1 MTPDFLSCCRLDLT
15 PLSPIHIGS
24 GEDMDP
30 TGYVL
35 DGDALYEFS
44 PSTLAALLDEADR
57 NRLLGLVAGTQ
68 GERALTEVRTFLFER
83 RDGLVAQA
91 SRAVRAA
98 PGVRDLYEQ
107 RIGTV
112 AQAETRAINKL
123 EIERTFS
130 HPDTRAPILPG
141 SSLKGAI
148 RTALLDRENDG
159 RDLER
164 KERSLEPRQRSPELQ
179 QRLFAYRGFET
190 DPMRLVHVEDAM
202 SSGDFATNDLA
213 ADTAIAFAVN
223 RKKRKITSKD
233 GGEIRSQAEQKGPY
247 QTLEVVP
254 ALRWRAFRGGLRLHR
269 TDMHNRRMPRTD
281 LRWTA
286 ADIAG
291 ACNRFYRR
299 HFARETEALRER
311 SLLDER
317 WYDTVQGLMAEGL
330 AERLDSNRAFLLRV
344 GRHSGAESVTLDGV
358 RDIRIKTPGDQEDR
372 FEEEAT
378 TWWLASER
386 IDASSGL
393 LPFGWVLVEMTEG
406 DGEPAPSPGIAEV
419 LDSFHA
425 DSGERKWRD
434 EVMQRRAAL
443 RQGREAQAAKRADA
457 ERRRREQEAAERE
470 REAKRAAMTD
480 EERKLDELRHRLD
493 SARKEGA
500 SRHRQGGELAGHAIE
515 VLKDAREWPEPVRLQ
530 AADLV
535 EKIFEWIGFP
545 KGDRGRERKQRISD
559 LREGTR

>member
-15 PLSPIHIGS
+15 SLSPIHIGS
-24 GEDMDP
+24 GEDVDP

-44 PSTLAALLDEADR
+44 PSSLAALLDEADR

-68 GERALTEVRTFLFER
+68 GERALTAVRTFLFER

-98 PGVRDLYEQ
+98 PGVCELYEQ

-112 AQAETRAINKL
+112 AQTETKAINKL

-130 HPDTRAPILPG
+130 HPDTRTPILPG
-141 SSLKGAI
+141 SGLKGAI

-159 RDLER
+159 RDLEDR
-164 KERSLEPRQRSPELQ
+164 EKSRELQ

-190 DPMRLVHVEDAM
+190 DPMRLIHVEDAM
-202 SSGDFATNDLA
+202 GSDGRATDDL
-213 ADTAIAFAVN
+213 TAETDIVFAVN
-223 RKKRKITSKD
+223 RKKRKITSED
-233 GGEIRSQAEQKGPY
+233 GREIHSQAERKGLY

-269 TDMHNRRMPRTD
+269 TDLHNRRMPRAD

-299 HFARETEALRER
+299 RFARETETLRER
-311 SLLDER
+311 GLLDQR
-317 WYDTVQGLMAEGL
+317 WYDTVERLMAEGL
-330 AERLDSNRAFLLRV
+330 GERLDSNRAFLLRV

-358 RDIRIKTPGDQEDR
+358 RDIRIMTPKDQEDR

-434 EVMQRRAAL
+434 EIMQRRTAL
-443 RQGREAQAAKRADA
+443 RREREAQAAKRADA
-457 ERRRREQEAAERE
+457 ERHRREQEAAERE
-470 REAKRAAMTD
+470 REANRAAMTG
-480 EERKLDELRHRLD
+480 EERELDELRRRLD
-493 SARKEGA
+493 AAQGEGA
-500 SRHRQGGELAGHAIE
+500 SKQGQGGDLAGCAIE
-515 VLKDAREWPEPVRLQ
+515 VLKAAREWPEPVRLQ

-535 EKIFEWIGFP
+535 EGAFEWIGFP
-545 KGDRGRERKQRISD
+545 KGKKGRERKQQIRD
-559 LREGTR
+559 LRQGA

>member
-35 DGDALYEFS
+35 DGDALHEFS
-44 PSTLAALLDEADR
+44 PSALATVLDEADR
-57 NRLLGLVAGTQ
+57 NRLLGLVDGTQ
-68 GERALTEVRTFLFER
+68 GERALTALRQFLFER
-83 RDGLVAQA
+83 RDGLVAHA

-98 PGVRDLYEQ
+98 AGVWELYES
-107 RIGTV
+107 RLGTV
-112 AQAETRAINKL
+112 AQAETKAINQL

-159 RDLER
+159 RDLEDR
-164 KERSLEPRQRSPELQ
+164 EKSRELQ
-179 QRLFAYRGFET
+179 QRLFAYHGFET

-202 SSGDFATNDLA
+202 SSGGPATGDLA
-213 ADTAIAFAVN
+213 ADTAVAFAVN
-223 RKKRKITSKD
+223 RKKRKITSTD
-233 GGEIRSQAEQKGPY
+233 SHEVHSQAEQKGPY

-286 ADIAG
+286 ANIAG

-311 SLLDER
+311 GLLDER
-317 WYDTVQGLMAEGL
+317 WYDAVQRLMEEGL

-358 RDIRIKTPGDQEDR
+358 RNIRIKTPRDQEDR

-393 LPFGWVLVEMTEG
+393 LPFGWVLVEMAKG

-425 DSGERKWRD
+425 ESGEREWRV

-443 RQGREAQAAKRADA
+443 RREREAQAARRAEA

-480 EERKLDELRHRLD
+480 EERELDELRRRLD

-500 SRHRQGGELAGHAIE
+500 SRHRQGGELAGHAIK
-515 VLKDAREWPEPVRLQ
+515 VLKDAREWPESVRIQ

-535 EKIFEWIGFP
+535 ESIFEWVGFP
-545 KGDRGRERKQRISD
+545 KGRKGRERKRQISD

>member
-68 GERALTEVRTFLFER
+68 GERALTAVRTFLFER

-159 RDLER
+159 RDLEDR
-164 KERSLEPRQRSPELQ
+164 EKSRELQ
-179 QRLFAYRGFET
+179 QRLFVYHGFET

-202 SSGDFATNDLA
+202 GSDGRATDDL
-213 ADTAIAFAVN
+213 TAEMDIVFAVN
-223 RKKRKITSKD
+223 RKKRKITRED
-233 GGEIRSQAEQKGPY
+233 GREVRSQAERKGLY

-254 ALRWRAFRGGLRLHR
+254 ALRRRAFRGGLRLHR

-311 SLLDER
+311 GLLDQR
-317 WYDTVQGLMAEGL
+317 WHDTVERLMEEGL
-330 AERLDSNRAFLLRV
+330 GERLDSNRTFLLRV

-358 RDIRIKTPGDQEDR
+358 RNIRIMMQQGEAR
-372 FEEEAT
+372 YEEEAT

>member
-15 PLSPIHIGS
+15 PLSPVHIGS

-44 PSTLAALLDEADR
+44 PSTLAAVLDEADR
-57 NRLLGLVAGTQ
+57 SRLLGLVDGAQ
-68 GERALTEVRTFLFER
+68 GERALTAVRQFLFER

-159 RDLER
+159 RDLEDR
-164 KERSLEPRQRSPELQ
+164 EKSRELQ

-202 SSGDFATNDLA
+202 GSGGPATNDLA

-233 GGEIRSQAEQKGPY
+233 GREVRSQAEQKGLY

-269 TDMHNRRMPRTD
+269 TDLHNRRMPRMD

-299 HFARETEALRER
+299 HFAREAEALRER
-311 SLLDER
+311 GLLDER
-317 WYDTVQGLMAEGL
+317 WYDTVQELMAEGL
-330 AERLDSNRAFLLRV
+330 AERLDSNHAFLLRV
-344 GRHSGAESVTLDGV
+344 GRHSGAESVTLGGV

-378 TWWLASER
+378 TWWLASDR

-393 LPFGWVLVEMTEG
+393 LLFGWVLVEMTEG

-425 DSGERKWRD
+425 ESGERKWRD

-443 RQGREAQAAKRADA
+443 RREREAQAAKRAEA
-457 ERRRREQEAAERE
+457 ERRRREQEAAERD
-470 REAKRAAMTD
+470 RKARRAAMTD
-480 EERKLDELRHRLD
+480 EERELDELRRRLD

-500 SRHRQGGELAGHAIE
+500 SRHRQGGELAGHASK
-515 VLKDAREWPEPVRLQ
+515 VLRDAREWPEPVRLQ

-535 EKIFEWIGFP
+535 EKTFEWIGFP
-545 KGDRGRERKQRISD
+545 KGDKGRERKQRISD
-559 LREGTR
+559 LREGT

>member
-35 DGDALYEFS
+35 DGDALHEFS

-57 NRLLGLVAGTQ
+57 SRLLGLVDGAQ
-68 GERALTEVRTFLFER
+68 GERALTALRQFLFER

-112 AQAETRAINKL
+112 AQAETRANNKL

-148 RTALLDRENDG
+148 RTALLDRKNDG

-164 KERSLEPRQRSPELQ
+164 KEKSRELQ
-179 QRLFAYRGFET
+179 QRLFAYHGFET

-202 SSGDFATNDLA
+202 SSGGPATGDLA

-233 GGEIRSQAEQKGPY
+233 GREVRSQAEQKGPY

-269 TDMHNRRMPRTD
+269 TDLHNGRTPGAD

-299 HFARETEALRER
+299 HFAREAEALHER
-311 SLLDER
+311 GLLDER
-317 WYDTVQGLMAEGL
+317 WYDTVQRLMEEGL
-330 AERLDSNRAFLLRV
+330 GESLDSNRAFLLRV

-358 RDIRIKTPGDQEDR
+358 RNIRIKTPRDQEDR

-386 IDASSGL
+386 IHASSGL
-393 LPFGWVLVEMTEG
+393 LPFGWVLVEMAKG

-425 DSGERKWRD
+425 ESGEREWRA

-443 RQGREAQAAKRADA
+443 RREREAQAAQRADA
-457 ERRRREQEAAERE
+457 ERRRREQEATERE

-480 EERKLDELRHRLD
+480 EERELDELRRRLD

-500 SRHRQGGELAGHAIE
+500 SRHRQGGELAGHAIK
-515 VLKDAREWPEPVRLQ
+515 VLKDAREWPESVRIQ

-535 EKIFEWIGFP
+535 ESIFEWVGFP
-545 KGDRGRERKQRISD
+545 KGRKGRERKRQISD

>member
-24 GEDMDP
+24 GEDVDP

-44 PSTLAALLDEADR
+44 PSTLAAFLDEADR

-68 GERALTEVRTFLFER
+68 GERALTAVRTFLFER

-91 SRAVRAA
+91 SRAMRAA
-98 PGVRDLYEQ
+98 PGVRELYEQ

-112 AQAETRAINKL
+112 AQTETKAHNKL

-130 HPDTRAPILPG
+130 HPDTRTPILPG

-159 RDLER
+159 RDLEGNE
-164 KERSLEPRQRSPELQ
+164 KSLKPQQRSAELQ
-179 QRLFAYRGFET
+179 KRLFDIRGFET

-202 SSGDFATNDLA
+202 GSDGRATDDL
-213 ADTAIAFAVN
+213 TAETDIVFAVN
-223 RKKRKITSKD
+223 RKKRKITSED
-233 GGEIRSQAEQKGPY
+233 GREIHFQAERKELY
-247 QTLEVVP
+247 QTLEIVP

-269 TDMHNRRMPRTD
+269 TDLRNGRMPKAD

-299 HFARETEALRER
+299 RFARETEALRER
-311 SLLDER
+311 GLLDQR
-317 WYDTVQGLMAEGL
+317 WYDTVQRLMAEGL
-330 AERLDSNRAFLLRV
+330 GEHLDSNRTFLLRV

-358 RDIRIKTPGDQEDR
+358 RDIRIMTPKDQKDR

-419 LDSFHA
+419 LGSFHA

-457 ERRRREQEAAERE
+457 ERRRREQEAAERD

-480 EERKLDELRHRLD
+480 EERELDELRRRLD
-493 SARKEGA
+493 AAQGEGA
-500 SRHRQGGELAGHAIE
+500 SKQRQGGDLAGCAIE
-515 VLKDAREWPEPVRLQ
+515 VLKAAREWPEPVRLQ

-535 EKIFEWIGFP
+535 EGAFEWIGFP
-545 KGDRGRERKQRISD
+545 KGKKGRERKQQIRD
-559 LREGTR
+559 LRQGA

>member
-35 DGDALYEFS
+35 DGDALHEFS
-44 PSTLAALLDEADR
+44 PSTLAAVLDEADR
-57 NRLLGLVAGTQ
+57 SRLLGLVDGAQ
-68 GERALTEVRTFLFER
+68 GERALTALRQFLFER

-98 PGVRDLYEQ
+98 AGVRDLYES

-112 AQAETRAINKL
+112 AQAETRAINQL

-159 RDLER
+159 RDLEDR
-164 KERSLEPRQRSPELQ
+164 EKSRELQ
-179 QRLFAYRGFET
+179 QRLFAYHGFET

-202 SSGDFATNDLA
+202 GSDGRATDDL
-213 ADTAIAFAVN
+213 TAEMDIVFAVN
-223 RKKRKITSKD
+223 RKKRKITSED
-233 GGEIRSQAEQKGPY
+233 GREVRSQAERKGLY

-311 SLLDER
+311 SLLDQR
-317 WYDTVQGLMAEGL
+317 WYDTVIGWY
-330 AERLDSNRAFLLRV
+330 LRK
-344 GRHSGAESVTLDGV
+344 S
-358 RDIRIKTPGDQEDR
+358 QN
-372 FEEEAT
+372 
-378 TWWLASER
+378 
-386 IDASSGL
+386 
-393 LPFGWVLVEMTEG
+393 
-406 DGEPAPSPGIAEV
+406 
-419 LDSFHA
+419 
-425 DSGERKWRD
+425 
-434 EVMQRRAAL
+434 
-443 RQGREAQAAKRADA
+443 
-457 ERRRREQEAAERE
+457 
-470 REAKRAAMTD
+470 
-480 EERKLDELRHRLD
+480 
-493 SARKEGA
+493 
-500 SRHRQGGELAGHAIE
+500 
-515 VLKDAREWPEPVRLQ
+515 RLQ
-530 AADLV
+530 SELESSSLAV
-535 EKIFEWIGFP
+535 SFRMGP
-545 KGDRGRERKQRISD
+545 SRIARQIIHQAS
-559 LREGTR
+559 

>member
-1 MTPDFLSCCRLDLT
+1 MTPDFLSCCRLDVT

-30 TGYVL
+30 TSYVL

-44 PSTLAALLDEADR
+44 PSALATVLDEADR
-57 NRLLGLVAGTQ
+57 NRLLRLVDGAQ
-68 GERALTEVRTFLFER
+68 GERALTTVRKFIFER
-83 RDGLVAQA
+83 RDGLVARA
-91 SRAVRAA
+91 SRVVRAVA
-98 PGVRDLYEQ
+98 GVRELYES
-107 RIGTV
+107 RLGAV
-112 AQAETRAINKL
+112 AQAETKANNKL

-164 KERSLEPRQRSPELQ
+164 KEKSLEPRQLSLELQ
-179 QRLFAYRGFET
+179 KRLFDYGGFEA

-202 SSGDFATNDLA
+202 GSGGFAMDDLTA
-213 ADTAIAFAVN
+213 ETAIAFAVN
-223 RKKRKITSKD
+223 RKKRKITNKD
-233 GGEIRSQAEQKGPY
+233 GREVRSQAEQKGLY

-269 TDMHNRRMPRTD
+269 TDLHNGRMPRAD

-291 ACNRFYRR
+291 ACNRFYRQ

-311 SLLDER
+311 GLLDER
-317 WYDTVQGLMAEGL
+317 WYDTVQRLMEEGL
-330 AERLDSNRAFLLRV
+330 HERLDSNRAFLLRV

-358 RDIRIKTPGDQEDR
+358 RNIRIKTPRDQEDR

-535 EKIFEWIGFP
+535 EKTFEWIGFP
-545 KGDRGRERKQRISD
+545 KGDKGRERKQRISD

>member
-1 MTPDFLSCCRLDLT
+1 MTPDFLFSCRLDVT
-15 PLSPIHIGS
+15 PLSPVHIGS

-30 TGYVL
+30 TSYVL
-35 DGDALYEFS
+35 DADALYEFS
-44 PSTLAALLDEADR
+44 SSALAAVLDEADR
-57 NRLLGLVAGTQ
+57 NRLLGLVDSAQ
-68 GERALTEVRTFLFER
+68 GERALTAVQKFFFER
-83 RDGLVAQA
+83 RDGLAAHA

-98 PGVRDLYEQ
+98 PGVRELYEL

-112 AQAETRAINKL
+112 AQTETKAINKL

-130 HPDTRAPILPG
+130 HPDTRIPILPG

-148 RTALLDRENDG
+148 RTALLNEENEG
-159 RDLER
+159 RGLEGGEDSR
-164 KERSLEPRQRSPELQ
+164 KLQ
-179 QRLFAYRGFET
+179 QRLFNYWGFET

-202 SSGDFATNDLA
+202 DSGGRAKDDLT
-213 ADTAIAFAVN
+213 ADTAIVFAVN
-223 RKKRKITSKD
+223 RKKRKITDKD
-233 GGEIRSQAEQKGPY
+233 GQEVRSQAEQKGLY

-254 ALRWRAFRGGLRLHR
+254 ALRWRAFRGGLRLHC
-269 TDMHNRRMPRTD
+269 TDLRNGRMPRAD

-299 HFARETEALRER
+299 SFARETEALRER
-311 SLLDER
+311 GLLDER
-317 WYDTVQGLMAEGL
+317 WYGTVQRFKEEGL
-330 AERLDSNRAFLLRV
+330 GDLLDSNRAFLLRV
-344 GRHSGAESVTLDGV
+344 GRHSGAESVTLDGA
-358 RDIRIKTPGDQEDR
+358 RSIRIMTPQGQPPR
-372 FEEEAT
+372 WEEEAT
-378 TWWLASER
+378 TWWLASGR

-406 DGEPAPSPGIAEV
+406 DGEPAPRPGIAEV
-419 LDSFHA
+419 LDSFRA
-425 DSGERKWRD
+425 ASAERKWRA

-443 RQGREAQAAKRADA
+443 RQEQEAQVAKRAEA

-480 EERKLDELRHRLD
+480 EERELDELRRWLD
-493 SARKEGA
+493 SAQKEEI
-500 SRHRQGGELAGHAIE
+500 SRHRQGGELAGHALK
-515 VLKDAREWPEPVRLQ
+515 VLKDAREYPEGMRIQ

-535 EKIFEWIGFP
+535 ERVFEWIGFP
-545 KGDRGRERKQRISD
+545 KGKKGRERKEQISA

>member
-1 MTPDFLSCCRLDLT
+1 MTPDFLFSCRLAVT
-15 PLSPIHIGS
+15 PLSPVHIGS

-30 TGYVL
+30 TSYVM
-35 DGDALYEFS
+35 DADALYEFS
-44 PSTLAALLDEADR
+44 SSALAAVLDEADR
-57 NRLLGLVAGTQ
+57 NRLLGLVEGAQ
-68 GERALTEVRTFLFER
+68 GERVLTGVRKFLFER
-83 RDGLVAQA
+83 RDGLIAHA
-91 SRAVRAA
+91 SRAVQAA
-98 PGVRDLYEQ
+98 TGVRELYEL

-112 AQAETRAINKL
+112 AQTETKAINKL

-130 HPDTRAPILPG
+130 HPDTRIPILPG

-148 RTALLDRENDG
+148 RTALLNEENEG
-159 RDLER
+159 RGLEGGEDSR
-164 KERSLEPRQRSPELQ
+164 KLQ
-179 QRLFAYRGFET
+179 QRLFNYWGFET

-202 SSGDFATNDLA
+202 GSGGLAMDDLT
-213 ADTAIAFAVN
+213 ADTAIVFAVN
-223 RKKRKITSKD
+223 RKKRKITDK
-233 GGEIRSQAEQKGPY
+233 GGREVRSQAEQKGLY

-254 ALRWRAFRGGLRLHR
+254 ALRGRAFRGGLRLHC
-269 TDMHNRRMPRTD
+269 TDLRNGRMPRAD

-299 HFARETEALRER
+299 SFARETEALRER
-311 SLLDER
+311 GLLDER
-317 WYDTVQGLMAEGL
+317 WYDAVQRLKEEGL
-330 AERLDSNRAFLLRV
+330 GDLLDSNRAFLLRV
-344 GRHSGAESVTLDGV
+344 GRHSSAESVTLDGV
-358 RDIRIKTPGDQEDR
+358 RSIQIKTPKDQEDR
-372 FEEEAT
+372 YEEEAT
-378 TWWLASER
+378 TWWLASDH

-406 DGEPAPSPGIAEV
+406 DGEPAPWPGIAEV

-425 DSGERKWRD
+425 AFGEGAWRT

-443 RQGREAQAAKRADA
+443 RQEQEAQVAKRAEA

-480 EERKLDELRHRLD
+480 EERELDELRRRLD
-493 SARKEGA
+493 SARKEEI
-500 SRHRQGGELAGHAIE
+500 SRHRQGGELAGHALK
-515 VLKDAREWPEPVRLQ
+515 VLKDAREYPEGMRIQ

-535 EKIFEWIGFP
+535 ERVFEWIGFP
-545 KGDRGRERKQRISD
+545 KGKKGRERKEQISA